1 MMLDM
6 TDTNSLR
13 VPDPERHPTLDLWPT
28 TGRFLRLC
36 KASMYDAARRGEIP
50 TIRVGRRLLVP
61 TAELRR
67 MLKLDDSGSAA

>member
-6 TDTNSLR
+6 TDANSPR

-28 TGRFLRLC
+28 TGRFFGLC
-36 KASMYDAARRGEIP
+36 KASTYDAARRGEIP

-67 MLKLDDSGSAA
+67 MLKLDDSGPAA